1 MTIRTNLSLEVIE
14 NCMNINNKNLCT
26 YCFEEIFDSQGPCCS
41 CGYVEG
47 RKPQD
52 AVLATGTILM
62 GRYTVGKV
70 LGKGGFGVTYLAY
83 DLKRESR
90 VAIKEYMPDTLAYR
104 TPGNTI
110 ISIYEGDKEESY
122 RLGAEKFYEEAK
134 TVSRFNGHPNI
145 INVQEFFYENNTAY
159 FVMEYIEGVDLK
171 TYVAQKGGTL
181 SEKDCVEILTPIL
194 NALIVVHSVGVL
206 HRDISPDN
214 IYVTKDCGV
223 KLLDFGAARQV
234 LGEKSKSLSVV
245 LKPGFAPIEQYQT
258 RGKQGQ
264 WTDVY
269 ALAATMYYCLT
280 GQVPEAAMDRVEAEM
295 ENRDADEVYLT
306 LVNNSTVF
314 QRMAAVLRR
323 ALALRP
329 GERYQNMAEFKQAL
343 IAAQEQVQPQPSS
356 VLLSPSLSSHA
367 EAPYKEP
374 VKVKPPVPAPGV
386 AEKIGKDNLMP
397 VLLVCI
403 AVVMLEIIVS
413 VFSRNWTVVRAI
425 ENALAEAVISLIA
438 MVAIAETYYC
448 LVFRKPENSKVWP
461 RVYAFLL
468 PAFIHALAGYGYTV
482 GQTYAY
488 TLIAIICIAAAEFL
502 FFRHT
507 VTRQG
512 KVNQSLLIAGV
523 VLMCLVPA
531 IIWSFASR
539 GVLLA
544 TLTKTSQI
552 IWADSLLKGFVEALG
567 AMTAMEIWLTIRSG
581 ERTGKGRIIL
591 LIACTVVAAVC
602 ASAFRCFVLVYF
614 TYQNIF
620 EMISRYFRWIGRGAP
635 MPVITMF
642 LLLLAAMMAASGA
655 AAAAELFRRERN
667 RKN

>member
-1 MTIRTNLSLEVIE
+1 
-14 NCMNINNKNLCT
+14 MNINGKNLCT
-26 YCFEEIFDSQGPCCS
+26 YCFEEMNESQGPCS
-41 CGYVEG
+41 ACGYEEG

-52 AVLATGTILM
+52 AVLAPGTVLM
-62 GRYTVGKV
+62 GRYAVGRV

-83 DLKRESR
+83 DLKGEFR

-110 ISIYEGDKEESY
+110 ISTYEGDKEESF

-171 TYVAQKGGTL
+171 TYVTRMGGTL
-181 SEKDCVEILTPIL
+181 SQKECTEILTPIL
-194 NALIVVHSVGVL
+194 DALIVVHSVGVL

-214 IYVTKDCGV
+214 IYVTTDGGV

-269 ALAATMYYCLT
+269 ALAATMFYCLT

-295 ENRDADEVYLT
+295 ENRSADGVSQT
-306 LVNNSTVF
+306 LWNSGTIS
-314 QRMAAVLRR
+314 QRLAVVLRK
-323 ALALRP
+323 ALALRAS
-329 GERYQNMAEFKQAL
+329 ERYQNMGEFKQAL
-343 IAAQEQVQPQPSS
+343 IAAQEQPQ
-356 VLLSPSLSSHA
+356 SPSQPAPLPLSQSRVSQK
-367 EAPYKEP
+367 EVSYKEAARARP
-374 VKVKPPVPAPGV
+374 TVCTPGPEDVKS
-386 AEKIGKDNLMP
+386 GKDNLTP
-397 VLLVCI
+397 VLLVCG
-403 AVVMLEIIVS
+403 AVVLLEIIVS
-413 VFSRNWTVVRAI
+413 IFSRDWTVVRAL
-425 ENALAEAVISLIA
+425 ENMLAEAVISLLA
-438 MVAIAETYYC
+438 MVAVAESYYC
-448 LVFRKPENSKVWP
+448 LFFKRSEYSKTLTRIFV
-461 RVYAFLL
+461 FLL
-468 PAFIHALAGYGYTV
+468 PAFIHAVAGYGYTV

-488 TLIAIICIAAAEFL
+488 TVIAILCIAAAEVL

-507 VTRQG
+507 VIKQG
-512 KVNQSLLIAGV
+512 KVNQSLLIAGMI
-523 VLMCLVPA
+523 LMCMVPV

-544 TLTKTSQI
+544 AITKTSQV

-591 LIACTVVAAVC
+591 LIACTIVAAIC
-602 ASAFRCFVLVYF
+602 ASAVRCFVLVYF
-614 TYQNIF
+614 TYTNIF
-620 EMISRYFRWIGRGAP
+620 EMISRYFRWISRGAL
-635 MPVITMF
+635 MPAITML
-642 LLLLAAMMAASGA
+642 LLLLAAMMAAVGA
-655 AAAAELFRRERN
+655 AAAAELFRRK
-667 RKN
+667 KNIKRRPA